1 MTAKIS
7 ILIRTR
13 AGTPTDSAHWEKP
26 QMTTQDQPED
36 RPPPLDKATLKSA
49 LKAFRKR
56 LKLARLDDES
66 GLGGG
71 AMTTGAQSSIAGICP
86 PDRFPNEVWEELA
99 RLGRL
104 KDLGSGLYALV
115 D

>member
-1 MTAKIS
+1 M
-7 ILIRTR
+7 
-13 AGTPTDSAHWEKP
+13 E
-26 QMTTQDQPED
+26 QNEDQ
-36 RPPPLDKATLKSA
+36 PPPLDKATLKSA

-71 AMTTGAQSSIAGICP
+71 ALTGGGSSSIAGIRP
-86 PDRFPNEVWEELA
+86 PDKFPAVVWEELA

-104 KDLGSGLYALV
+104 KSLGQGLYALV